1 MEGEAIT
8 TAAPA
13 SKASTDLLVPGLRQC
28 RDCHVGEGGARV
40 VKVETATESPCAMC
54 HEYHSDGGQPWVPN
68 RQRKVNAA
76 AITNKPLRGTYGVS
90 LITGTEGLNLYKVTW
105 RTPVLHGASRGG

>member
-1 MEGEAIT
+1 MQKGGFDHYGLQETDCADCH

-28 RDCHVGEGGARV
+28 RDCHVGEGGARL

-54 HEYHSDGGQPWVPN
+54 HAYHSDTGKPWPPKRKRTV
-68 RQRKVNAA
+68 QRT
-76 AITNKPLRGTYGVS
+76 AITNKRIGTSGRLSQIAVS
-90 LITGTEGLNLYKVTW
+90 
-105 RTPVLHGASRGG
+105 RPPGGHD